1 MAMRMIEHHKLKSM
15 PGSDMSRLARFVCP
29 PCGNQPDFV
38 SASLEK
44 IKFLRF
50 EVTSEGP
57 DPLWVFNLS
66 GPGDAFQ
73 TRSNEPPDPP
83 PKVIV
88 S

>member
-1 MAMRMIEHHKLKSM
+1 MELK
-15 PGSDMSRLARFVCP
+15 PRSDMNRLARLVCP

-44 IKFLRF
+44 IKFLRL
-50 EVTSEGP
+50 EAASEGP
-57 DPLWVFNLS
+57 YLLWVFNLS
-66 GPGDAFQ
+66 ESGDTIQ

-83 PKVIV
+83 PRSIA